1 MAKRFGGFTPEQ
13 MGKIIPEMQGMQADE
28 QAKFLASQP
37 GAAAR
42 VGKMAELAQKRIGM
56 AAGGMAKK
64 RGYAPGGLT
73 GAPPPT
79 TFVNDYSNPDTL
91 AKYKADREPGG
102 IHYESASSQAAANTP
117 NTTGGFDT
125 VVPTT
130 TVQPT
135 ATTSTSYTPIE
146 GLLRTST

>member
-56 AAGGMAKK
+56 AVGGYVPQQQQQPQAMAQLDYN
-64 RGYAPGGLT
+64 RLYQQPNPAPEQT
-73 GAPPPT
+73 QP
-79 TFVNDYSNPDTL
+79 YRS
-91 AKYKADREPGG
+91 KE
-102 IHYESASSQAAANTP
+102 
-117 NTTGGFDT
+117 
-125 VVPTT
+125 
-130 TVQPT
+130 PT
-135 ATTSTSYTPIE
+135 ATVFCCWWSCYKHT
-146 GLLRTST
+146 